1 MTGLSPYIHI
11 AKVQSRNEDKY
22 EVEDRR
28 GGGRAEF
35 LLFLRLNMKGVS
47 SGPTLRLG
55 SREGPC
61 LGS

>member
-1 MTGLSPYIHI
+1 M
-11 AKVQSRNEDKY
+11 QSRNEDKY